1 MKQNKSFLNK
11 LIGKSNIELEPGDIL
26 YFKKSKTYWIY
37 IGRDLDYNQN
47 ENSDPNDIS
56 KDGIIHIKRGLW
68 TSDYITKM
76 KYDPDQMFKVND
88 GIIFHFKFKDDKSLA
103 AIESAFKAD
112 NVLYIM
118 TLKSEE
124 LGALNASYT
133 LYDIKYK

>member
-56 KDGIIHIKRGLW
+56 KDVW
-68 TSDYITKM
+68 
-76 KYDPDQMFKVND
+76 
-88 GIIFHFKFKDDKSLA
+88 
-103 AIESAFKAD
+103 
-112 NVLYIM
+112 
-118 TLKSEE
+118 
-124 LGALNASYT
+124 
-133 LYDIKYK
+133 